1 MRPLTEISDGTIV
14 GDYRVLRY
22 IASGQWGS
30 VYAARRLGTGD
41 DVALKML
48 PSALL
53 TPAQRAE
60 FLDREERFGR
70 GARHAHLIRTIDA
83 FTLPDGTVALV
94 MELARTDLRRVLEAG
109 PADPRI
115 LRELWQALS
124 YMHAEGWVHGDL
136 KPANVLIAEDG
147 SVRVGD
153 FGLAA
158 QIEGTH
164 GYTPGLGTQDYLPP
178 EWWDQGLDSR
188 GVITRPATD
197 VWAFGVIAHE
207 VLTGGMHPFPG
218 ATPAARA
225 GAIREYAADPGQLRL
240 APAIPPPWPEII
252 RDCLRPGH
260 AERLAA
266 TRDLGAR
273 MAGAPAATGT
283 ATPIRRT
290 GFAIAAALSA
300 LLLGASTAP
309 APAETEPDT
318 AEKSEKVKT
327 PAPGELRPGGEVP
340 AQYRTVIA
348 EAAHSCPK
356 PAVTPALIAGMLRV
370 ESNFDPA
377 KRSPQTDEYGIA
389 MWTPTVFAGWA
400 PKHPDRTASVFDA
413 DDSIRAMG
421 AFLCYL
427 VDTVGYLP
435 GDQQL
440 LIASAYRVGGKRV
453 RKANGVPPETTA
465 YTSKIKTKTIEYGY

>member
-1 MRPLTEISDGTIV
+1 MRPLTDVSEGTII
-14 GDYRVLRY
+14 GEYRVSRY

-41 DVALKML
+41 DVALKLL

-60 FLDREERFGR
+60 FLDREDRFGR
-70 GARHAHLIRTIDA
+70 QARHPHLIRTFDA

-94 MELARTDLRRVLEAG
+94 MELARTDLRRLLETG

-115 LRELWQALS
+115 LRQLWQALS
-124 YMHAEGWVHGDL
+124 YMHAAGWVHGDL
-136 KPANVLIAEDG
+136 KPANVLIAADG

-240 APAIPPPWPEII
+240 VPTIPPPWPEII

-266 TRDLGAR
+266 TRELGAR
-273 MAGAPAATGT
+273 MTEAPAAAGL
-283 ATPIRRT
+283 ATRFRRI
-290 GFAIAAALSA
+290 GFAIAAALSTF
-300 LLLGASTAP
+300 LLGASTVPPP
-309 APAETEPDT
+309 AGTEPV
-318 AEKSEKVKT
+318 AT
-327 PAPGELRPGGEVP
+327 PRPGELRPGGEVP
-340 AQYRTVIA
+340 GQYRTVIA
-348 EAAHSCPK
+348 EAAHACPK
-356 PAVTPALIAGMLRV
+356 PVVTPALIAGMLKV
-370 ESNFDPA
+370 ESNFDA
-377 KRSPQTDEYGIA
+377 GKRSPQTDEYGIA

-400 PKHPDRTASVFDA
+400 PKHPDRTASVFSA

-453 RKANGVPPETTA
+453 RKANGIPPETAA
-465 YTSKIKTKTIEYGY
+465 YTSKIKAKTIEYGY